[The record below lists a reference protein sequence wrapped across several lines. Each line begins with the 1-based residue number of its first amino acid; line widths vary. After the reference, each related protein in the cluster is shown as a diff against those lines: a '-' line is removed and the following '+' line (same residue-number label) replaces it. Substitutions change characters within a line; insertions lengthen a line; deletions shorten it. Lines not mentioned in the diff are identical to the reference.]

1 VTLSKLLILTE
12 DGVVIGDD
20 DVIDVKRCT
29 EVDCQPRM
37 HAVVG
42 ARSSVITTVNSQT
55 CHLYPVRADLTGR
68 LVQCEVVQDVDCTTC
83 SPNPSK
89 LRSHFQAGA
98 PSYYNG
104 PFREIWPATECRM
117 NDLKTSLSS
126 STEAKLCSL
135 L

>member
-1 VTLSKLLILTE
+1 MLTE

-20 DVIDVKRCT
+20 DVIDVVRCT

-37 HAVVG
+37 HAVFG
-42 ARSSVITTVNSQT
+42 ARSSIITTVNSQT
-55 CHLYPVRADLTGR
+55 CHLCRVRAALTGR
-68 LVQCEVVQDVDCTTC
+68 LVQCEVVQDINCTTC
-83 SPNPSK
+83 SHNPPI

-104 PFREIWPATECRM
+104 PFREIWPPTECRM
-117 NDLKTSLSS
+117 NDLKMSLSS